1 MGAPDSACQA
11 LTPGHTN
18 TSPQNGESPSEL
30 RLSQQNVVP
39 GQIIQLELSTNDN
52 STFKGFIIQA
62 RDSKLKDQQ
71 VGSFILS
78 GDVASYI
85 TCGRGIHNSITH
97 RTSSSKSSIQ
107 AQWLAPTDFDGEVI
121 FRYSFLKEF
130 KTYWVGL
137 ETDRIRVTREVVKD
151 DVEDKST
158 TEINAADKTTDEIIP
173 SAKSEDDLIKVVE
186 KEESTVEKDKSIDKQ
201 LNEIKNSLSE
211 DIPQPAQ
218 NALIPKD
225 ALETSE
231 KIQEE
236 EFNTPIYRSSTTTLP
251 TTSTS
256 SEAPE
261 SQEQA
266 SDGTQTDPSDPIFE
280 GCENTKACYGYPD
293 GCISQGKCEV
303 VLSYE
308 PQQLNYLFKMKGRTS
323 GYIAMGLSKDAK
335 MGDDLTTNCYRSAN
349 GRIDISTG
357 INVKYGNKLIP
368 RGKNREFKDGIISR
382 GDGFYEDGWITCSWV
397 RNSTTII
404 DDNVWDIQRDRY
416 HIMLARGP
424 VSADGD
430 IQFHKEKIVSG
441 ALRGLGEVEAIQS
454 KSNLFI
460 FLHGA
465 FMLGA
470 WICSASLG
478 IIMARYFKQTWT
490 SRRCFNLDQWFIWH
504 RNFMMLTWV
513 LTMAGFTLIILE
525 LKDISTTI
533 NTNPHAI
540 IGFVTV
546 GLCFLQPFLALVRC
560 SPSHQYRPL
569 FNWVH
574 WLIGNVA
581 QILAIVCIFYAVDL
595 SKAQL
600 PRPETDWLL
609 VAFVAFH
616 FLTHLILSCINC
628 NADNNK
634 IGYSGSYPPT
644 MRHLGRGSMFP
655 DYEELKRDAPGSTV
669 RLFVLVVYCLVNV
682 IVTTAL
688 ILLVVLAP
696 TGCQL
701 EKMGILTSKCI

>member
-1 MGAPDSACQA
+1 MKAKLLLLPICLCSLLLLKPGKVSSYSMGAPDSACQA

-30 RLSQQNVVP
+30 RLSQQTVVP

-368 RGKNREFKDGIISR
+368 RGKK
-382 GDGFYEDGWITCSWV
+382 
-397 RNSTTII
+397 
-404 DDNVWDIQRDRY
+404 
-416 HIMLARGP
+416 P
-424 VSADGD
+424 
-430 IQFHKEKIVSG
+430 
-441 ALRGLGEVEAIQS
+441 
-454 KSNLFI
+454 
-460 FLHGA
+460 
-465 FMLGA
+465 
-470 WICSASLG
+470 
-478 IIMARYFKQTWT
+478 
-490 SRRCFNLDQWFIWH
+490 
-504 RNFMMLTWV
+504 
-513 LTMAGFTLIILE
+513 
-525 LKDISTTI
+525 
-533 NTNPHAI
+533 
-540 IGFVTV
+540 
-546 GLCFLQPFLALVRC
+546 
-560 SPSHQYRPL
+560 
-569 FNWVH
+569 
-574 WLIGNVA
+574 
-581 QILAIVCIFYAVDL
+581 
-595 SKAQL
+595 
-600 PRPETDWLL
+600 
-609 VAFVAFH
+609 
-616 FLTHLILSCINC
+616 
-628 NADNNK
+628 
-634 IGYSGSYPPT
+634 
-644 MRHLGRGSMFP
+644 
-655 DYEELKRDAPGSTV
+655 
-669 RLFVLVVYCLVNV
+669 
-682 IVTTAL
+682 
-688 ILLVVLAP
+688 
-696 TGCQL
+696 
-701 EKMGILTSKCI
+701 